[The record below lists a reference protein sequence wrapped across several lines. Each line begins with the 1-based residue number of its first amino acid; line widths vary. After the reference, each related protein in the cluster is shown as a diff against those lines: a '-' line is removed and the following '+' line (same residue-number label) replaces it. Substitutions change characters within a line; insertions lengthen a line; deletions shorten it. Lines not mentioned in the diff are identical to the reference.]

1 MVPPGLGM
9 FSMVLEGSAALV
21 GLVGVSAVVGGVLG
35 VSACFCG
42 EWALRGGS
50 ISFFQEFFASAGKT
64 FILGGKTGHWSIIL

>member
-35 VSACFCG
+35 ASACFCG

-50 ISFFQEFFASAGKT
+50 ISFFQFFASAGKN
-64 FILGGKTGHWSIIL
+64 FILEGKTGHWSIIL